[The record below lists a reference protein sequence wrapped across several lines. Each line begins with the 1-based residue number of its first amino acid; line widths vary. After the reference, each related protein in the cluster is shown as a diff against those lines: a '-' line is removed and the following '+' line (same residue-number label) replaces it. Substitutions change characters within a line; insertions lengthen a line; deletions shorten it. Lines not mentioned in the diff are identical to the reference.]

1 MVSPATKKVAAKA
14 AMLGALAE
22 RSALTKAAMQRGAGA
37 GAMPPAGAGAPP
49 MAPPPGAGAMPPPGA
64 GGPPPGAGAPPGM
77 KKGGKVKRY
86 DDGGD
91 VEDDGAFA
99 QPKGQSD
106 DMSPADV
113 KEMKDRQKATNAY
126 NKAVKTPSNP
136 KKNYAS
142 GGMTKSSASKR
153 ADGIATKGFTKGK
166 YC

>member
-1 MVSPATKKVAAKA
+1 MVSPATKKVAQKA
-14 AMLGALAE
+14 AILGALAE
-22 RSALTKAAMQRGAGA
+22 RSAMAKAAGQRAPMAGGAPMA
-37 GAMPPAGAGAPP
+37 APPGAMPPGAN
-49 MAPPPGAGAMPPPGA
+49 A
-64 GGPPPGAGAPPGM
+64 GGPPPGAMPPPGM
-77 KKGGKVKRY
+77 KKGGRVKRY

-113 KEMKDRQKATNAY
+113 KEMKDRQKATRAY
-126 NKAVKTPSNP
+126 DKAVKTPSNP

-142 GGMTKSSASKR
+142 GGMAKSSASKR
-153 ADGIATKGFTKGK
+153 ADGIATKGFTRGK